1 MIKNYR
7 CPGCSSTMEF
17 LPSEQKLYCA
27 YCGSLYSVA
36 EWNALQEPAK
46 ERQKEETAQ
55 ENAVDP
61 WAGALGEM
69 AAPQKAKKKD
79 ELLDDSWL
87 YGGMG
92 SNSENS
98 GAGDGQYGSQGIMT
112 GEEDAMRQ
120 KEIQRRHATIQM
132 KILHCNACGAEL
144 AVNGVEASS
153 FCAYC
158 GQAAVVMDRVED
170 YLQPDYIM
178 PFRITKEQAEGIIR
192 SRLAQGAFIPEGI
205 KNFEVEK
212 LRGIYIPF
220 WLFDIYYGDDQ
231 YWKYKVKRGKSTVT
245 RYAHRLG
252 DCFFHRMTLDASKN
266 FNDDSSQR
274 LEPFNMNDLREF
286 DAAYL
291 TGFYSDRF
299 DVGTDD
305 LTSLAYDRAK
315 ELFDENVR
323 KTLHHQNAKLEYSIP
338 LHRIKKKEY
347 ALLPVWFLTFRYENM
362 PYTILVN
369 GQTGKM
375 VGAVPF
381 VKKKAG
387 ILFGGLAA
395 IFCILFGIIGAHL
408 TPAVIQYSDDGRII
422 GFYVSAIGLAIYSTW
437 SIAIKKYKA
446 MITSIGLTRS
456 STTSKFVRE
465 RQDKS

>member
-144 AVNGVEASS
+144 AVNGVEAS
-153 FCAYC
+153 
-158 GQAAVVMDRVED
+158 
-170 YLQPDYIM
+170 
-178 PFRITKEQAEGIIR
+178 
-192 SRLAQGAFIPEGI
+192 
-205 KNFEVEK
+205 
-212 LRGIYIPF
+212 
-220 WLFDIYYGDDQ
+220 
-231 YWKYKVKRGKSTVT
+231 
-245 RYAHRLG
+245 
-252 DCFFHRMTLDASKN
+252 
-266 FNDDSSQR
+266 
-274 LEPFNMNDLREF
+274 
-286 DAAYL
+286 
-291 TGFYSDRF
+291 
-299 DVGTDD
+299 
-305 LTSLAYDRAK
+305 
-315 ELFDENVR
+315 
-323 KTLHHQNAKLEYSIP
+323 
-338 LHRIKKKEY
+338 
-347 ALLPVWFLTFRYENM
+347 
-362 PYTILVN
+362 
-369 GQTGKM
+369 
-375 VGAVPF
+375 
-381 VKKKAG
+381 
-387 ILFGGLAA
+387 
-395 IFCILFGIIGAHL
+395 
-408 TPAVIQYSDDGRII
+408 
-422 GFYVSAIGLAIYSTW
+422 
-437 SIAIKKYKA
+437 
-446 MITSIGLTRS
+446 
-456 STTSKFVRE
+456 
-465 RQDKS
+465 

>member
-1 MIKNYR
+1 M
-7 CPGCSSTMEF
+7 
-17 LPSEQKLYCA
+17 L
-27 YCGSLYSVA
+27 
-36 EWNALQEPAK
+36 
-46 ERQKEETAQ
+46 
-55 ENAVDP
+55 
-61 WAGALGEM
+61 
-69 AAPQKAKKKD
+69 
-79 ELLDDSWL
+79 
-87 YGGMG
+87 
-92 SNSENS
+92 
-98 GAGDGQYGSQGIMT
+98 
-112 GEEDAMRQ
+112 
-120 KEIQRRHATIQM
+120 
-132 KILHCNACGAEL
+132 
-144 AVNGVEASS
+144 
-153 FCAYC
+153 
-158 GQAAVVMDRVED
+158 DRVED

-323 KTLHHQNAKLEYSIP
+323 KTLHHQSAKLEYSIP
-338 LHRIKKKEY
+338 LHRIKNKEY